1 MINFFFM
8 KKIMYKANNDFVYTK
23 TKKIESSTETDNKV
37 AFLTFIKNIKNS
49 QILFFNF
56 IILLK

>member
-1 MINFFFM
+1 M
-8 KKIMYKANNDFVYTK
+8 KKIMYKANNDFLYTK
-23 TKKIESSTETDNKV
+23 TKKIEGSTETDNKF

>member
-1 MINFFFM
+1 M
-8 KKIMYKANNDFVYTK
+8 KKIMYKANNGFVYTK